1 MLERTPQHRTGPLWP
16 VFTVL
21 RKEFREN
28 LRDRRTVIS
37 ALLFGP
43 LFVPALFA
51 AMLAFT
57 MRHGVAASDAPLE
70 VAVAHGE
77 RAPNLVSQLVEYG
90 ITVVPTALDDAG
102 ARAAVR
108 SGRYKQVL
116 LIPADYARQ
125 MAAGFPAPLRLYED
139 SSDRL
144 SEPNVARLQRLLAG
158 YDSKLARLRLLARGV
173 DPLTLSALA
182 LQDVDVATPA
192 SRSVLALG
200 ALSYLIVLTMLTGG
214 LYVAIDAT
222 AGERERGSLEALLT
236 LPVRREQLIYGKILA
251 ACAFMLI
258 SLSLTVAALAI
269 GLHLVGLERLGMSV
283 HFGPVT
289 ALAAIGCC
297 APLAP
302 LGAALMTLV
311 AAVTRS
317 YREAQTYLGLTL
329 LVPTLPLIF
338 AGIAGLKPSAGLML
352 VPSLSQ
358 HFLIT
363 KLLRAESIPA
373 PYLALSVIATLA
385 LGALLTLA
393 AGRLYRRESLLG

>member
-1 MLERTPQHRTGPLWP
+1 MTP
-16 VFTVL
+16 VL
-21 RKEFREN
+21 AVLCKEVRES

-51 AMLAFT
+51 TLLTFT
-57 MRHGVAASDAPLE
+57 MRHQSADSDTPLE
-70 VAVAHGE
+70 LAVAHAE
-77 RAPNLVSQLVEYG
+77 RAPNLVSHLVQYG
-90 ITVVPTALDDAG
+90 VNVVRLPLDDAG
-102 ARAAVR
+102 ARSAVQ

-116 LIPADYARQ
+116 LIPPQFAQQ
-125 MAAGFPAPLRLYED
+125 MAGGSPAPLRLYID
-139 SSDRL
+139 SSDGL
-144 SEPNVARLQRLLAG
+144 NQPSVARLSRLLAQ
-158 YDSKLARLRLLARGV
+158 YDSELARLRLLARGV
-173 DPLTLSALA
+173 DPLLASSLS

-200 ALSYLIVLTMLTGG
+200 ALSYLIVLTMLMGG

-222 AGERERGSLEALLT
+222 AGERERGSLEPLLT
-236 LPVRREQLIYGKILA
+236 VPVPREQLIYGKILG

-269 GLHLVGLERLGMSV
+269 GLQLVGLERLGMSV
-283 HFGPVT
+283 HLGPVT
-289 ALAAIGCC
+289 ALAAIACC

-302 LGAALMTLV
+302 FGAALMTIV
-311 AAVTRS
+311 AAFTRS

-329 LVPTLPLIF
+329 LVPTLPLVF
-338 AGIAGLKPSAGLML
+338 AGIAGLRPTSAAML

-363 KLLRAESIPA
+363 RLLRAEPIP
-373 PYLALSVIATLA
+373 PLHLALSAGTTLA

>member
-1 MLERTPQHRTGPLWP
+1 MSPILY
-16 VFTVL
+16 VL

-51 AMLAFT
+51 GLLTFT
-57 MRHGVAASDAPLE
+57 MRHGAAVSDAPLS

-77 RAPNLVSQLVEYG
+77 RAPNLVSELTQYG
-90 ITVVPTALDDAG
+90 ATVVPTLLDDSG

-108 SGRYKQVL
+108 SGRYKLLL
-116 LIPADYARQ
+116 LIPPEYPREL
-125 MAAGFPAPLRLYED
+125 AAGSPAPLRLYED
-139 SSDRL
+139 SSDGANQQKL
-144 SEPNVARLQRLLAG
+144 AQLQRLLTR
-158 YDSKLARLRLLARGV
+158 YDSTLARLRLLARGV
-173 DPLTLSALA
+173 DPLTLSAIA
-182 LQDVDVATPA
+182 LQEVDVATPA

-200 ALSYLIVLTMLTGG
+200 ALSYLIVLTMLMGG

-236 LPVRREQLIYGKILA
+236 LPVRRGELIYGKILA

-258 SLSLTVAALAI
+258 SLSLTVTALAI

-283 HFGPVT
+283 HFGPLT

-311 AAVTRS
+311 AASTRS

-338 AGIAGLKPSAGLML
+338 AGVAGLKPSSALML

-358 HFLIT
+358 HFLVT
-363 KLLRAESIPA
+363 QLVRAEP
-373 PYLALSVIATLA
+373 LALGEVALSAGATLA
-385 LGALLTLA
+385 LGALLTLL